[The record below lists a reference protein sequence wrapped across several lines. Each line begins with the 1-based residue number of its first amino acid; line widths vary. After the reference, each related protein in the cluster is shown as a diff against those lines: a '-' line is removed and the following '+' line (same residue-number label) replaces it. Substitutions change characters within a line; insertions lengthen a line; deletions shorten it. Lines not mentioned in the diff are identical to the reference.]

1 MTLNFLRIP
10 AVTVLSAALLATSAL
25 AQSRPAEPASPYGGV
40 TVEDIIARVNDQ
52 IITRSDFDRAQKEL
66 DDEAR
71 KQGAT
76 MQQIS
81 EAHRDLLRNLIDQ
94 QLWISKGKEL
104 GITGETELINRLNE
118 IRKQYNLSSL
128 EDLEKAAQEQG
139 VSYEDFK
146 ANIRN
151 QIITQQVMRDEV
163 GRHISFTPGEV
174 QRYFEEHKQEY
185 VQPESVKLGE
195 ILVGT
200 PADATDAQVAAAKA
214 KADDVVAKL
223 RAGGDFTTLAKAAS
237 EGQTAAQGGDLGT
250 YKRGQLNKIFE
261 DATFSQPA
269 GTITDPIRT
278 RQGFVI
284 FKVVQHVPGGVPE
297 YKDVQQQA
305 EQDYYGSKME
315 PAIREYLTKMRED
328 AYIDIAAGFTD
339 SGAST
344 NKRVNPIAYSQYTPP
359 QPKKKKKIERT
370 RFRENTHF
378 RSKTEMPGAQSA
390 ASVPEAPTP
399 SSAPAAS
406 AASAGTQMAAV
417 QSSAPAMKPGKKEKI
432 RYGQAPTKT
441 LPTGAET
448 PTEDAGATG
457 QNAAQS
463 AGQSAQ
469 TAQVETPAEPV
480 APTPQKTRYS
490 DRARVPKDKKQET
503 HTQKPSYPA
512 QNPASA
518 PDAAEVA
525 DRQTQSAALG
535 LQGDATKKKKQA
547 ATTSTEKTRL
557 SDKKKSDEPQNT
569 APPAQPTPIP
579 AVPGAPAPTAPAPA
593 PAPSTAPTQPQQ

>member
-52 IITRSDFDRAQKEL
+52 IITRSDFDRSQKEL

-71 KQGAT
+71 KAGAS

-104 GITGETELINRLNE
+104 GITGETELINRLND

-139 VSYEDFK
+139 VSFEDFK

-174 QRYFEEHKQEY
+174 QRYYEQHKQEY

-223 RAGGDFTTLAKAAS
+223 RAGGDFTTLAKATS
-237 EGQTAAQGGDLGT
+237 EGQTASQGGDLGT
-250 YKRGQLNKIFE
+250 YKRGQLNKVFE
-261 DATFSQPA
+261 DATFSQPT

-284 FKVVQHVPGGVPE
+284 FKVVQHVSGGVQE
-297 YKDVQQQA
+297 YKDVEQQV
-305 EQDYYGSKME
+305 EQDYYASKME
-315 PAIREYLTKMRED
+315 PAVREYLTKMRED

-359 QPKKKKKIERT
+359 QPKKKKKVERT

-378 RSKTEMPGAQSA
+378 RSKTAMPGTDTA
-390 ASVPEAPTP
+390 AAAPEAAAAPAV

-406 AASAGTQMAAV
+406 AGTQTAAA
-417 QSSAPAMKPGKKEKI
+417 QTSAPAMKPGKKEKI

-441 LPTGAET
+441 LPAGAAT

-463 AGQSAQ
+463 AVQ
-469 TAQVETPAEPV
+469 TAQVEMPAEPV

-490 DRARVPKDKKQET
+490 DRARVPKDKKQQNHAE
-503 HTQKPSYPA
+503 KPSYPA

-535 LQGDATKKKKQA
+535 LQGDATKKKKKQE
-547 ATTSTEKTRL
+547 TTSSEKTRL
-557 SDKKKSDEPQNT
+557 SDKKKSDQPQDT

-579 AVPGAPAPTAPAPA
+579 AVPGAPAPTTTPAPA
-593 PAPSTAPTQPQQ
+593 PAPSTAPAQPQQ